1 MKGKSKTQKGIT
13 LIALIITIVVL
24 LILAAVA
31 ISSIKNDGILHYAQ
45 NAADNWNKA
54 AQNEAN
60 MLGDY
65 LNYLNNMGS
74 ESDSTEGEGSGS
86 GNGDGDGTD
95 IDVTDG
101 TTMFAKTTNTKIEDI
116 YGNKITI
123 PAGFKISVENTEYT
137 KDTINVTK
145 GVVIEDT
152 SGNQFVWIPCGTIY
166 TSADK
171 STSETITLG
180 RYSWNG
186 STGTLVQ
193 PTADN
198 PYTSN
203 IAIKVGSYNYT
214 EYQSGSTTPKNAIAK
229 NINDFYESVMGTASK
244 EGNGGYYIGRYEAG
258 DSSNTAIANRTGTSG
273 KSTPGTLVCK
283 ANQVPYNWILQ
294 ADALSACQNMYADG
308 YKIDGTGTFSSDLIN
323 SYAWDTAIVFIQTFG
338 TKSNSITYAST
349 LGYSATYNWA
359 PQLTGVNILRATGEV
374 DEQLNIYDMAGN
386 CYEWTTESPDGG
398 SIYPYAARGS
408 YYNVNQAGYGTSL
421 RDVRAKNTDKGSS
434 YADVFRPLIYVGL

>member
-1 MKGKSKTQKGIT
+1 MKKTGMEKGIT

-31 ISSIKNDGILHYAQ
+31 ISSIQNDGILHYAQ
-45 NAADNWNKA
+45 NAADNWNR
-54 AQNEAN
+54 AQANEQA

-74 ESDSTEGEGSGS
+74 GSD
-86 GNGDGDGTD
+86 NGD

-123 PAGFKISVENTEYT
+123 PAGFKISVENTGYT
-137 KDTINVTK
+137 KDTIDVTK
-145 GVVIEDT
+145 GVVIVDST
-152 SGNQFVWIPCGTIY
+152 GNQFVWIPCGTIY

-180 RYSWNG
+180 RYSWSG

-193 PTADN
+193 PTEDN

-203 IAIKVGSYNYT
+203 VAITSGSYNYT
-214 EYQSGSTTPKNAIAK
+214 EYQSTSSTSNAKAS
-229 NINDFYESVMGTASK
+229 NINDFYESVMGTENK
-244 EGNGGYYIGRYEAG
+244 EGNGGYYLGRYEAG
-258 DSSNTAIANRTGTSG
+258 DSSNTAVANRTGTSG
-273 KSTPGTLVCK
+273 TSTAGTLVCK

-294 ADALSACQNMYADG
+294 ADASSKCQGMYADG
-308 YKIDGTGTFSSDLIN
+308 YSTGTFSSDLIN
-323 SYAWDTAIVFIQTFG
+323 SYAWDTAIIFIQTFG
-338 TKSNSITYAST
+338 TKSNSSTYAST
-349 LGYSATYNWA
+349 VGKSSIDTSA
-359 PQLTGVNILRATGEV
+359 PQLTGVNRLLNVTDNPI

-386 CYEWTTESPDGG
+386 CYEWSTETSSYTINPCVFRGG
-398 SIYPYAARGS
+398 SYHSSGNCTSSRAYYSAS
-408 YYNVNQAGYGTSL
+408 YSGANFA
-421 RDVRAKNTDKGSS
+421 
-434 YADVFRPLIYVGL
+434 FRPLLYVGL